1 VKTARIRRYNDGM
14 SDQPK
19 RVAHSDPIRL
29 AVYMIGGGLV
39 GAAAGQRAVV
49 NLADPW
55 DALAPY
61 PQIIVGSAF
70 GLLCYLTWRLIGY
83 VKVA

>member
-1 VKTARIRRYNDGM
+1 M
-14 SDQPK
+14 SDEPKK
-19 RVAHSDPIRL
+19 RVAHSDLIRL
-29 AVYMIGGGLV
+29 AVYMIGGAVV
-39 GAAAGQRAVV
+39 GAASGQRGVV

-70 GLLCYLTWRLIGY
+70 GLLCYATWRLVDYG
-83 VKVA
+83 KTE